1 MSDPLLDLIRQLP
14 PAAVEPDRARQVQER
29 CQEVLRRRT
38 RSREQRQA
46 TRYPAWSRVTIGL
59 AALYLTEAL
68 RRLLAMYGV
77 R

>member
-14 PAAVEPDRARQVQER
+14 PAEVEPGRARQVQER
-29 CQEVLRRRT
+29 CHNVLRRRT
-38 RSREQRQA
+38 RSGGQRQA
-46 TRYPAWSRVTIGL
+46 ARFPAWSRVTLGL